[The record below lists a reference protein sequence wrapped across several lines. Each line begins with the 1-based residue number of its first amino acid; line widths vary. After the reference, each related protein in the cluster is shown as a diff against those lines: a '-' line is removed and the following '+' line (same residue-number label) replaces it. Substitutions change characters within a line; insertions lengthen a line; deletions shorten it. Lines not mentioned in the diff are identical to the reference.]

1 MNGISGL
8 ELVGAGTKTAA
19 VWFLVL
25 GLLIFALYALKR
37 GLFFRSRAKEPLLI
51 QVLSSFNL
59 SPKER
64 VEVIEISGER
74 LVLGVTPGNIS
85 LLTKLKSTQS
95 EKGEAETD
103 LKEDLLHGTNA

>member
-1 MNGISGL
+1 VNGISVL
-8 ELVGAGTKTAA
+8 ELIGAGTKTIA

-25 GLLIFALYALKR
+25 GLLILVLYMLRR
-37 GLFFRSRAKEPLLI
+37 GVLFRSRSKEQLLI

-64 VEVIEISGER
+64 IDVIEISGER

-85 LLTKLKSTQS
+85 LLTKLKSMKS
-95 EKGEAETD
+95 EKGEAGSV
-103 LKEDLLHGTNA
+103 LKDDLLHGTNT

>member
-8 ELVGAGTKTAA
+8 ELVSAGTKTIA
-19 VWFLVL
+19 VWLLIL
-25 GLLIFALYALKR
+25 GLLIFVLYALKR
-37 GLFFRSRAKEPLLI
+37 GLFFRSRSKKQMFI

-64 VEVIEISGER
+64 IEVIEISGER

-85 LLTKLKSTQS
+85 LLTRLKSLRS
-95 EKGEAETD
+95 GEGEAESD
-103 LKEDLLHGTNA
+103 LKDDVLHATNT

>member
-8 ELVGAGTKTAA
+8 ELISSGTKTIA

-25 GLLIFALYALKR
+25 GLLIFVLYALKR
-37 GLFFRSRAKEPLLI
+37 GLFFRSRSKEELLVK
-51 QVLSSFNL
+51 VLSSFNL

-64 VEVIEISGER
+64 IEVIEISGER

-85 LLTKLKSTQS
+85 LLTKLKSLKN
-95 EKGEAETD
+95 EKGEAESV
-103 LKEDLLHGTNA
+103 LKDDLLHGTNT